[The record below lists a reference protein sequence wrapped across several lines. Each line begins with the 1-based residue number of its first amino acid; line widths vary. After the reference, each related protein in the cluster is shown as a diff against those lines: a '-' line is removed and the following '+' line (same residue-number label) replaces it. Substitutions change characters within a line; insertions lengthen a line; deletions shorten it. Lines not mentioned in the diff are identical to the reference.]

1 MTLASKSPNTSPPL
15 GPVLRSRATAEDGGG
30 ARGGERGTA
39 LILTLLIIA
48 TLAGLTIGFSGES
61 GVELTLAGYM
71 RDHYKAYL
79 VARSGIQEA
88 TALLAADEELE
99 MDSLN
104 EDWHQLETLAVL
116 QGLGDQGVT
125 LSGGVVDESGKIN
138 VNLLRNEDGEIDERR
153 EEQLRRL
160 FRVLGL
166 KEEMVNTLL
175 DWLDEDEVERQDGA
189 EAYWYQN
196 QEEPYPCANG
206 PFLTPGQV
214 FLVKG
219 MRPLEQFEGKRLLDY
234 LTIYSEGKVNIN
246 TASKEV
252 LQALSDSLDG
262 SMAAA
267 IVEYRQEEDFMG
279 IEDLRK
285 VAGMSDEVFAEI
297 RDWITVKSS
306 FYSMEFNVNS
316 NGAVAAIRTFLMRE
330 GGKTR
335 PIYWQVL

>member
-1 MTLASKSPNTSPPL
+1 MIRQASKM
-15 GPVLRSRATAEDGGG
+15 LRRLKS
-30 ARGGERGTA
+30 ERGTA

-61 GVELTLAGYM
+61 GVELTLAGYT
-71 RDHYKAYL
+71 RDRYKAYL
-79 VARSGIQEA
+79 VARSGIEEA
-88 TALLAADEELE
+88 MGLLANDEDLE

-104 EDWHQLETLAVL
+104 EDWHQLETLSVL
-116 QGLGDQGVT
+116 QGLGDQGIT

-153 EEQLRRL
+153 EEQIRRL
-160 FRVLGL
+160 FSVLGL
-166 KEEMVNTLL
+166 KEEMVTPLL

-196 QEEPYPCANG
+196 LEEPYACANG

-219 MRPLEQFEGKRLLDY
+219 LRPLEQFEGKRLLDY
-234 LTIYSEGKVNIN
+234 LTIYSDGKVNIN
-246 TASKEV
+246 TAPKEV
-252 LQALSDSLDG
+252 LESLSESLDD
-262 SMAAA
+262 SIASA
-267 IVEYRQEEDFMG
+267 IIEFRQEEDFMS
-279 IEDLRK
+279 IDDLRK
-285 VAGMSDEVFAEI
+285 VPGMSDEVFAEI

-306 FYSMEFNVNS
+306 FFSMEFNVNC
-316 NGAVAAIRTFLMRE
+316 NGAVAAIRTYLVRE

-335 PIYWQVL
+335 PIYWQAL

>member
-1 MTLASKSPNTSPPL
+1 MIRQASKM
-15 GPVLRSRATAEDGGG
+15 LRRLKS
-30 ARGGERGTA
+30 ERGTA

-61 GVELTLAGYM
+61 GVELSLAGYT
-71 RDHYKAYL
+71 RDRYKAYL
-79 VARSGIQEA
+79 VARSGIEEA
-88 TALLAADEELE
+88 MGLLANDEDLE

-104 EDWHQLETLAVL
+104 EDWHQLETLSVL
-116 QGLGDQGVT
+116 QGLGDQGIT

-153 EEQLRRL
+153 EEQIRRL
-160 FRVLGL
+160 FSVLGL
-166 KEEMVNTLL
+166 KEEMVTPLL

-196 QEEPYPCANG
+196 LEEPYACANG

-219 MRPLEQFEGKRLLDY
+219 LRPLEQFEGKRLLDY
-234 LTIYSEGKVNIN
+234 LTIYSDGKVNIN
-246 TASKEV
+246 TAPKEV
-252 LQALSDSLDG
+252 LESLSESLDD
-262 SMAAA
+262 SIASA
-267 IVEYRQEEDFMG
+267 IIEFRQEEDFMS
-279 IEDLRK
+279 IDDLRK
-285 VAGMSDEVFAEI
+285 VPGMSDEVFAEI

-306 FYSMEFNVNS
+306 FFSMEFNVNC
-316 NGAVAAIRTFLMRE
+316 NGAVAAIRTYLVRE

-335 PIYWQVL
+335 PIYWQAL